1 MNIKIEIMTN
11 IKNIFPGEQ
20 LHIEISLYPLLS
32 GIFTFLYPFID
43 EKVKFNYK
51 MI

>member
-1 MNIKIEIMTN
+1 MNIKIEIITN

-20 LHIEISLYPLLS
+20 LHIEISFYPLLS
-32 GIFTFLYPFID
+32 EIFAFLYPFIY
-43 EKVKFNYK
+43 EKIKFNYK